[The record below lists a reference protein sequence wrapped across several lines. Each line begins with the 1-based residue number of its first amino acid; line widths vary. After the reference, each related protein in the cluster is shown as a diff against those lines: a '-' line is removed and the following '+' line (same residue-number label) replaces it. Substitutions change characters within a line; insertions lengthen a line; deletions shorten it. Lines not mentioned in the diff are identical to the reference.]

1 MDGRYTY
8 HRYNCSGMVY
18 ASGQKLTY
26 QIGSSNYITIKVWYE
41 NEIVTK
47 EEIVGIV

>member
-18 ASGQKLTY
+18 ASGPKPTY

-41 NEIVTK
+41 NGIITK
-47 EEIVGIV
+47 EEIVGIM